1 MAHVESTA
9 AMRSC
14 IDACQACHAVCL
26 ETVKHC
32 LAMGGRHA
40 EAEHITTL
48 LDCAQICATS
58 ADFMLRGSASHTA
71 TCLACAE
78 VCETCAE
85 SCDALDGAE
94 MKRCADECR
103 RCAEECRKMAAS
115 AA

>member
-1 MAHVESTA
+1 MAHVDT
-9 AMRSC
+9 AMRTC

-26 ETVKHC
+26 ETVQHC
-32 LAMGGRHA
+32 LDMGGKHA
-40 EAEHITTL
+40 EAAHITTL

-58 ADFMLRGSASHTA
+58 ADFMLRGSSSHAA

-85 SCDALDGAE
+85 SCDTLDGAE

-103 RCAEECRKMAAS
+103 RCAEECRTMAAS